1 MLINGSCNWPK
12 KKLRKNRLRKK
23 RKMNK
28 KSSSSQKRLGNRL
41 KTQLRKIR
49 VPVEGKMK
57 AKDVSVSIT

>member
-1 MLINGSCNWPK
+1 
-12 KKLRKNRLRKK
+12 
-23 RKMNK
+23 MNK